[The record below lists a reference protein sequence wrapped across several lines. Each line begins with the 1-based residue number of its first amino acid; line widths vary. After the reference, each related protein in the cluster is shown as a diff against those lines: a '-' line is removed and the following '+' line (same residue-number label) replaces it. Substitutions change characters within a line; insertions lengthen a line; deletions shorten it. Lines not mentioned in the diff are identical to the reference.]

1 MGRQRQLM
9 QHPAFLFGWAAD
21 RPGWPW
27 LQTHAAAAR
36 RRASPPACMLLL
48 LLAHSLSC
56 NLSGLLLQDGIAK
69 PKTNAAGLP
78 WLGGKS

>member
-1 MGRQRQLM
+1 
-9 QHPAFLFGWAAD
+9 
-21 RPGWPW
+21 
-27 LQTHAAAAR
+27 
-36 RRASPPACMLLL
+36 MLLL